1 MTLIYTVLASCNP
14 TVADLDLLV
23 NSTHYRILREA
34 SNRSSHP
41 IPIHPIASHPIASHP
56 IPSHPIPSHPISS
69 HPIPPL
75 HLRTTYYVLL
85 RMIRDLKSRYFKK
98 IFQLFRVVTTNH
110 SLQLGEL
117 HTTDTLFISF
127 PGEGVIVN
135 HAYGTD
141 NQRASATYV
150 SATRTHA

>member
-1 MTLIYTVLASCNP
+1 
-14 TVADLDLLV
+14 
-23 NSTHYRILREA
+23 
-34 SNRSSHP
+34 
-41 IPIHPIASHPIASHP
+41 
-56 IPSHPIPSHPISS
+56 
-69 HPIPPL
+69 
-75 HLRTTYYVLL
+75 
-85 RMIRDLKSRYFKK
+85 MIRDLKARYFKK
-98 IFQLFRVVTTNH
+98 IFQRFRVVTTNH